1 MRPAYG
7 GEPPPYPVSDAN
19 FVQLMCALRA
29 NLPDA
34 IMVLSTRELPG
45 FREHMVKIA
54 VTKISAGAKTTP
66 GGYREETDAEAR
78 ITSYNVCYTKLLR

>member
-1 MRPAYG
+1 
-7 GEPPPYPVSDAN
+7 
-19 FVQLMCALRA
+19 MCALRS

-45 FREHMVKIA
+45 FREQMVKIA

-66 GGYREETDAEAR
+66 GGYREETDAEAQFDVADKR
-78 ITSYNVCYTKLLR
+78 PLDEVAKAIAANGFDPVMKDWDRAYD